1 VIYLDVRF
9 TVKIGDG
16 AGYLQD
22 AIVGPGG
29 QAEFVDGAFNLSRS
43 NGELCSK

>member
-1 VIYLDVRF
+1 VIDFDVRF

-22 AIVGPGG
+22 AVVGPGR
-29 QAEFVDGAFNLSRS
+29 QAELVDGAFNLSRS